1 MAYES
6 KKIQIKATATA
17 SSGEITLAGGKKTLT
32 INNHLIQTS
41 SGAQAIADAYLADYK
56 DQKTRIV
63 ITRPTP
69 APYEIGDTI
78 KVRIN

>member
-17 SSGEITLAGGKKTLT
+17 SSGDISAVGGKKTLT
-32 INNHLIQTS
+32 ITNHLIQTS
-41 SGAQAIADAYLADYK
+41 SGAQAIADAYLAEYK
-56 DQKTRIV
+56 DQKTVIR

-69 APYEIGDTI
+69 LPYEIGDVMRLEI
-78 KVRIN
+78 